1 MSFLTGAFFGVL
13 FAIMT
18 FAAMADAQEHHDVLT
33 RHTVVQRNND
43 SYQSWV
49 QREADMQAS
58 RNRMGHIQRCPA
70 GFRAGVGFS
79 TVSADSAI
87 RNCCYWNRPSR
98 ERWFHVSRGARG
110 WYAAALYR

>member
-1 MSFLTGAFFGVL
+1 MSFLTGTIVGVL
-13 FAIMT
+13 LSLIT
-18 FAAMADAQEHHDVLT
+18 FAAFADAQEHHDVLA
-33 RHTVVQRNND
+33 RHTVVQQNQD
-43 SYQSWV
+43 PHQLWV
-49 QREADMQAS
+49 QREADMQAA
-58 RNRMGHIQRCPA
+58 RGRMGHIQRCPN

-79 TVSADSAI
+79 TISADSAI

>member
-1 MSFLTGAFFGVL
+1 MSFLTGTVIGL
-13 FAIMT
+13 FIALIT
-18 FAAMADAQEHHDVLT
+18 FAALADAQELEVPP
-33 RHTVVQRNND
+33 RSTVVQQNQD
-43 SYQSWV
+43 QFQIWV

-58 RNRMGHIQRCPA
+58 RNRMGHIQRCPN